1 MAKINKFKLFLM
13 LRKNIKLSEKR
24 SVAYQQNKTA
34 KIIIYL
40 MSGFAICYMLFLS
53 VMLALIANETDSYT
67 ASEFFFG
74 LLPFFLVADFFFR
87 FIGQQTP
94 AQLIKPYSLMPIPR
108 YTCVEL
114 FLISSVLSSNNLLWL
129 AITVP
134 YVIMT
139 MIFSDGILPS
149 IALVF
154 AFQIVVSINS
164 QWYLLVRT
172 LINRSMIWWAL
183 PLLVYAA
190 AFSPIYLD
198 NFDTLFD
205 TCALLGTGLAFGNI
219 ICYAAI
225 ILILLAFVQLNKRV
239 QYHFTYME
247 TANVENVKMKHV
259 ADFAVLNRYGE
270 IGEYLKLE
278 VKSLIR
284 NKNMRKS
291 FIFATAFVM
300 ILSLVISFTDIYQD
314 NFSRNFWVVYNFV
327 LYGAMMLIKI
337 MSSEG
342 NYIDGLMI
350 HKENI
355 LQLITA
361 KYYFYSTLLIMPFI
375 LMLPT
380 VFTGKYSLLML
391 LSMIAFT
398 IGPVYCLLMQ
408 MAVYNRQTT
417 PLNSKFISKGN
428 VENNYF
434 QIVAELIAMF
444 CPVIFISILKAFF
457 SENVTFVILLLIG
470 LIFISL
476 HKLWLRNIYQRFMSR
491 RYKNME
497 SFRATR

>member
-1 MAKINKFKLFLM
+1 MAKINKIKLFCL
-13 LRKNIKLSEKR
+13 LRRNIKLSEKR
-24 SVAYQQNKTA
+24 SLAYEQNKTA
-34 KIIIYL
+34 KILLYV

-53 VMLALIANETDSYT
+53 VMLALMANEIDSYT

-74 LLPFFLVADFFFR
+74 LLPFFLVVDFFFR

-94 AQLIKPYSLMPIPR
+94 AQLVKPYSLLPIPR

-114 FLISSVLSSNNLLWL
+114 FLISSILSSNNLLWL

-139 MIFSDGILPS
+139 MLFSDGLFAALGLIL
-149 IALVF
+149 
-154 AFQIVVSINS
+154 AFQIIISINS

-172 LINRSMIWWAL
+172 LINKSLLWWAL
-183 PLLVYAA
+183 PVVFYAA
-190 AFSPIYLD
+190 VFSPIYLKD
-198 NFDTLFD
+198 FDTLFD
-205 TCALLGTGLAFGNI
+205 TCSLLGSGFAFWHI
-219 ICYAAI
+219 AYYVAV
-225 ILILLAFVQLNKRV
+225 LLVLWGIFELNKRV

-247 TANVENVKMKHV
+247 TASVENVKMKHV

-278 VKSLIR
+278 VKSLLR
-284 NKNMRKS
+284 NKNMRKT
-291 FIFATAFVM
+291 FVFATVFVM
-300 ILSLVISFTDIYQD
+300 FLSLVISFTDLYQD
-314 NFSRNFWVVYNFV
+314 NFSRNFWVVYTFV

-337 MSSEG
+337 MSAEG

-361 KYYFYSTLLIMPFI
+361 KYYFYSAMLIMPFI

-391 LSMIAFT
+391 LSMITFS

-408 MAVYNRQTT
+408 MAVYNRQTM
-417 PLNSKFISKGN
+417 PLNTKFISKGN
-428 VENNYF
+428 MENNYF
-434 QIVAELIAMF
+434 QIVAELLAMF
-444 CPVIFISILKAFF
+444 CPVIFISVLKAFF
-457 SENVTFVILLLIG
+457 SENVTFIILLIIG
-470 LIFISL
+470 LIFIIF
-476 HKLWLRNIYQRFMSR
+476 HKLWLRNIYKRFMSR
-491 RYKNME
+491 RYRNME